1 MIRRHAI
8 AVFAV
13 MAVGL
18 MVAAPAE
25 AGGTSGA
32 VGVKKNANVKI
43 KNNTT
48 TQYYVLVLPQSLV
61 GNPKF
66 GTPNTVGWAKK
77 LGACL
82 VNPGGTVVYPVPA
95 GPGAILLQTGTSV
108 PSNPAATLTPIGGGD
123 YTVGK
128 GKTVSKTI
136 VSGTSGPVV
145 Q

>member
-1 MIRRHAI
+1 
-8 AVFAV
+8 
-13 MAVGL
+13 MAMGL
-18 MVAAPAE
+18 MVAAPAK

-43 KNNTT
+43 KNNTP
-48 TQYYVLVLPQSLV
+48 TQYYVVVVPQSLA

-66 GTPNTVGWAKK
+66 GTENTVGWAKK

-95 GPGAILLQTGTSV
+95 GPGAILIQSGTTV
-108 PSNPAATLTPIGGGD
+108 PTIASGTLSPNGFGE

-128 GKTVSKTI
+128 GKIVTKTI
-136 VSGTSGPVV
+136 VTGTSGPEIK
-145 Q
+145 